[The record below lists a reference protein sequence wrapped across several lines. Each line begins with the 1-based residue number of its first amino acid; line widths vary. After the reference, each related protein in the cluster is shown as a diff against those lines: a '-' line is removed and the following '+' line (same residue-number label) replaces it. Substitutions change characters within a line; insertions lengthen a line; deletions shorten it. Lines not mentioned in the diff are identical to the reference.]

1 MRVFGVLPCIV
12 FLVAGGLGI
21 MLFWALLAALNNRGR
36 PRAERPAVRGGEPSR
51 CTHRDCN
58 HLNNPQARYCG
69 NCGRSL
75 A

>member
-1 MRVFGVLPCIV
+1 MRVFGLLPCIV

-36 PRAERPAVRGGEPSR
+36 SRTARPPGR
-51 CTHRDCN
+51 CTHGDCN
-58 HLNNPQARYCG
+58 HLNNPRARYCG

>member
-12 FLVAGGLGI
+12 FFVVGGLGI
-21 MLFWALLAALNNRGR
+21 MLIWTLLAALNNRGQSRAAR
-36 PRAERPAVRGGEPSR
+36 PPVRGDEPGR
-51 CTHRDCN
+51 CTHSDCN
-58 HLNNPQARYCG
+58 HLNNPRARYCG